1 MSVSTQGAR
10 RARFVSGSCLAADF
24 PDRGGSATESR
35 AWLRG
40 LARRLPRFAAASAG
54 FALLAMSLAPVAAL
68 AKTAPKPV
76 LDASAVAAP
85 DRYSADAAQQIFAAG
100 GNAIDAAVAMAFTL
114 AVTRPDAGNIGGGGF
129 MTVLMDGKPY
139 FLDYRE
145 RAPQQ
150 ATRDMYLDDK
160 GNLLP
165 GLSAVGHRAVGV
177 PGTVEGMWEA
187 QQRFGKLK
195 WKQVLAPAIR
205 YATDGFPVEPWLQQ
219 RRDAAAKNFA
229 GKTNFDAYFSNLK
242 AGVTYRQPEL
252 AQTLSRIAGDGGREF
267 YEGRTADLIVQ
278 QMYGHGLVTKQDLTQ
293 YKAVWRQPL
302 TADWNG
308 YQVVTAPPPSSGG
321 VGLIQMLK
329 MKADL
334 KQAFD
339 GLELNSVPY
348 IHLIAQIEDRV
359 FADRQQY
366 LSDPDSSTVP
376 VGKLLDDAYL
386 AQRADEIKPDEV
398 PGATPVKPGLAD
410 AAGSA
415 EKAQTTHFS
424 VVDKWGNAVSNTYT
438 LNGDFGSGVVVDG
451 GGFLLN
457 DAMDDFVTKPAG
469 GAAAGSGSAGVAAS
483 GTGGGDDVNTI
494 APGRRPLS
502 SMTPTLLLKDGKVA
516 LAIGTPGGSRIMTT
530 LFQVMTDLYDFGMS
544 PTDALAAMRF
554 HHQLLPQKTIYF
566 EPYRPIAGE
575 LAEQLRAKGYTLD
588 EQSFTGDVQL
598 IRVEG
603 TTPEPAADPRGV
615 GVGRVIR

>member
-1 MSVSTQGAR
+1 MSVPTHDAR
-10 RARFVSGSCLAADF
+10 RAPFVSVS
-24 PDRGGSATESR
+24 
-35 AWLRG
+35 
-40 LARRLPRFAAASAG
+40 LARIVTVS
-54 FALLAMSLAPVAAL
+54 ALLAFVTASLAPVAAL
-68 AKTAPKPV
+68 AKTPPPKAV

-100 GNAIDAAVAMAFTL
+100 GNAVDAAVAMAFTL

-160 GNLLP
+160 GNLVP
-165 GLSAVGHRAVGV
+165 GMSVVGHRAVGV

-205 YATDGFPVEPWLQQ
+205 YATDGFVVEPWLQQ
-219 RRDAAAKNFA
+219 RHDTAAKNFA

-242 AGVTYRQPEL
+242 AGATYRQPEL

-267 YEGRTADLIVQ
+267 YEGRTADLIAQ
-278 QMYGHGLVTKQDLTQ
+278 QMYGHGLVTKADLNQ

-339 GLELNSVPY
+339 GLELNSAPY

-366 LSDPDSSTVP
+366 LSDPDSYKVP
-376 VGKLLDDAYL
+376 VDRLTDDAYL
-386 AQRADEIKPDEV
+386 AQRADEVTPDEV
-398 PGATPVKPGLAD
+398 PGATPVKPGLGEALP
-410 AAGSA
+410 

-457 DAMDDFVTKPAG
+457 DAMDDFVTKPASAAPS
-469 GAAAGSGSAGVAAS
+469 GASSVE
-483 GTGGGDDVNTI
+483 VNTV

-502 SMTPTLLLKDGKVA
+502 SMTPTLLLKDGKIA
-516 LAIGTPGGSRIMTT
+516 LVIGTPGGSRILTT
-530 LFQVMTDLYDFGMS
+530 IFQVMTDLVDFSMT

-554 HHQLLPQKTIYF
+554 HHQLLPRKTIYF
-566 EPYRPIAGE
+566 EPYRPITGE
-575 LAEQLRAKGYTLD
+575 LAEQLQAKGYTL
-588 EQSFTGDVQL
+588 EGQSFNGDVQM
-598 IRVEG
+598 IRVQG